1 MKIARSEETATTSL
15 SEECIVLDINN
26 GEYFGL
32 EGALMELWLELE
44 TGAQEFDQIL
54 SKWKREFDQSEAELT
69 DILQTAIQELST
81 KKLVKVDA
89 S

>member
-1 MKIARSEETATTSL
+1 MKIARSEETATASL

-44 TGAQEFDQIL
+44 TGTREFDQIL
-54 SKWKREFDQSEAELT
+54 SKWKSEFDQSEAELT
-69 DILQTAIQELST
+69 DILQNAIQELWA
-81 KKLVKVDA
+81 KNLVKVDA

>member
-44 TGAQEFDQIL
+44 TGTKEFDQIL
-54 SKWKREFDQSEAELT
+54 SKWKREFDQSETELT
-69 DILQTAIQELST
+69 DILQTAIQELSA
-81 KKLVKVDA
+81 KRLVKVDA

>member
-15 SEECIVLDINN
+15 SEECIVLDMIN

-32 EGALMELWLELE
+32 EGALMELWLALE
-44 TGAQEFDQIL
+44 NGTKDFDQIL
-54 SKWKREFDQSEAELT
+54 YAWKREFDQPETELAA
-69 DILQTAIQELST
+69 ILYTSIQELSA
-81 KKLVKVDA
+81 KKLIKVDV

>member
-15 SEECIVLDINN
+15 SEECIVLDMIN

-44 TGAQEFDQIL
+44 SGTKDFGQIL
-54 SKWKREFDQSEAELT
+54 SKWKAEFDQPEAELAA
-69 DILQTAIQELST
+69 ILHTSIQELSA
-81 KKLVKVDA
+81 KKLIKVEV

>member
-15 SEECIVLDINN
+15 SEECIVLDMIN

-32 EGALMELWLELE
+32 EGALMELWLALE
-44 TGAQEFDQIL
+44 NGTKEFDEIL
-54 SKWKREFDQSEAELT
+54 CTWTREFDQPETELAA
-69 DILQTAIQELST
+69 ILLTSIQELSA
-81 KKLVKVDA
+81 KKLIRVDA

>member
-69 DILQTAIQELST
+69 YILQTAIQELST

>member
-44 TGAQEFDQIL
+44 TGTKDFDQIL

-69 DILQTAIQELST
+69 DILQTAIQELSA
-81 KKLVKVDA
+81 KRLVKVDA

>member
-44 TGAQEFDQIL
+44 TGTREFDQIL

-69 DILQTAIQELST
+69 DILQNAIQELWA
-81 KKLVKVDA
+81 KNLVKVDA